1 MNDLLQLVSFFDTTS
16 LAEMSRA
23 KLLNRVDTKYI
34 VTPAV
39 LVKALSKHID
49 DYEVLAVNNKVNL
62 SYKTIYFDTADLA
75 MYKEHHN
82 GKNHRYKVRYRQYEE
97 TGDKFIEVKE
107 KFKNRTLKQ
116 RLRIDRFTYP
126 IAKGLE
132 CLVNDCTPYNP
143 KQLEPKLTTQFNRI
157 TLINK
162 KACERITID
171 LDINFYNE
179 SSETYSLGNCAI
191 VEIKRDKEDIY
202 SAFART
208 LKKQGV
214 LPISISKYCLGTIA
228 LNNQVKYNRFKP
240 RLRKLER
247 LIEQEHRQLAMVV

>member
-23 KLLNRVDTKYI
+23 NLLNRVDTKYI

-39 LVKALSKHID
+39 IAKSLSKHIE
-49 DYEVLAVNNKVNL
+49 DYEVLAVNGKINL
-62 SYKTIYFDTADLA
+62 AYKTIYFDTDDLA

-107 KFKNRTLKQ
+107 KIKNRTVKQ

-132 CLVNDCTPYNP
+132 CLVNDYTPYNP
-143 KQLEPKLTTQFNRI
+143 KQLEPKLTTNFNRI

-171 LDINFYNE
+171 LDISFSNDEE
-179 SSETYSLGNCAI
+179 STYSLGNCAI
-191 VEIKRDKEDIY
+191 VEIKRDKEGIY
-202 SAFART
+202 LSFA
-208 LKKQGV
+208 LYIKKAGCTSSFNQQV
-214 LPISISKYCLGTIA
+214 LPWNHC
-228 LNNQVKYNRFKP
+228 FK
-240 RLRKLER
+240 
-247 LIEQEHRQLAMVV
+247 